1 MYPSNSKLTSSC
13 KESALQL
20 LSRRDHGEY
29 ELYQKLLLKGFE
41 IEKVDEAMT
50 YCREHQYLDDLRY
63 AKSQVRQHVAK
74 GHGERRICQELN
86 QKRVSSEIVE
96 QALEQE
102 PQDWFELAKAAAEKK
117 FREPAAKGS
126 KEYAKQVR
134 FLQYRGFSFEHIS
147 YALSELEM
155 YPPHF

>member
-1 MYPSNSKLTSSC
+1 MYPSSSKLTSSC

-20 LSRRDHGEY
+20 LSRRGHGEY

-102 PQDWFELAKAAAEKK
+102 PQDWFELAKAAAEKNSENLRQKAQKNMQNK
-117 FREPAAKGS
+117 F
-126 KEYAKQVR
+126 
-134 FLQYRGFSFEHIS
+134 GFCNIEVL
-147 YALSELEM
+147 ALNI
-155 YPPHF
+155 